1 MSWNA
6 FVIGAVLKPIRILQL
21 ITPWGRF
28 YPISNN
34 VYTIWLTFKFTL
46 GVILLKVNTK
56 FNLNSALDN
65 QLVNFFFF
73 YFYLNFF
80 DLYLNTSHY
89 LVTEKNFSILSV
101 GSPICF
107 LCFKLKF
114 SVYYVL
120 VNPLWQSIIFNLSP
134 WPFFWFW
141 NLNEEK
147 KIKLKNT
154 VSGMSLGHR
163 LGIYD
168 SITKQ
173 DIHKQRYTW
182 SQNEKLVPGMLGIPQ
197 LMGNSLPDFGHCEI
211 LPNTSNSRS
220 TWCLFLRNFSALS
233 DPWIGPLG
241 TWTRRKY
248 QPWPKMPACS
258 TLGVT
263 CTQSWGWTA
272 QGWCR
277 CWWQA
282 VRVWA
287 EQDVGEQL
295 LVRLRALARLHR
307 KGVAGCTG
315 RVWHSA
321 CGTSVTSGAAPLGVL
336 LDSCVERKSRTCWDT
351 FLFLMIVLSWKF
363 LLGDTFSWTFK
374 LYVSLT
380 CYTF

>member
-1 MSWNA
+1 
-6 FVIGAVLKPIRILQL
+6 
-21 ITPWGRF
+21 
-28 YPISNN
+28 
-34 VYTIWLTFKFTL
+34 
-46 GVILLKVNTK
+46 
-56 FNLNSALDN
+56 
-65 QLVNFFFF
+65 
-73 YFYLNFF
+73 
-80 DLYLNTSHY
+80 
-89 LVTEKNFSILSV
+89 
-101 GSPICF
+101 
-107 LCFKLKF
+107 
-114 SVYYVL
+114 
-120 VNPLWQSIIFNLSP
+120 
-134 WPFFWFW
+134 
-141 NLNEEK
+141 
-147 KIKLKNT
+147 
-154 VSGMSLGHR
+154 MSLGHR

-168 SITKQ
+168 SISKQ

-248 QPWPKMPACS
+248 QPWPKVPARS

-287 EQDVGEQL
+287 EQDLGEQL

-307 KGVAGCTG
+307 KGVALFLWYICHVWGCPTRCLVG
-315 RVWHSA
+315 QL
-321 CGTSVTSGAAPLGVL
+321 CGTGVANMLGLFPLSN
-336 LDSCVERKSRTCWDT
+336 DSFILKIFTWWYF
-351 FLFLMIVLSWKF
+351 FL
-363 LLGDTFSWTFK
+363 
-374 LYVSLT
+374 
-380 CYTF
+380 